1 MHATSYSALDCEII
15 TLAAVWDLID
25 SMVHYGHFMKESIAW
40 RTPFYCFEHHRGCAQ
55 ALKALAAGDGRP
67 PASAEA
73 RGQGPRAPR
82 GRSGSALPPGGSPSF
97 LILPV
102 HVRPDASTDQASR
115 SPRGPRMLFRSTPRA
130 GRRRER
136 RRVLKARSRK
146 AATVA
151 L

>member
-67 PASAEA
+67 PQVPKRGARDQERRAGGLVRLASRRVAFL
-73 RGQGPRAPR
+73 PHPSRA
-82 GRSGSALPPGGSPSF
+82 
-97 LILPV
+97 

-130 GRRRER
+130 EAAAGT
-136 RRVLKARSRK
+136 KARAPLDRRPSQP
-146 AATVA
+146 
-151 L
+151 